1 MRAVDHDR
9 IPKRPLVGNLDVT
22 SLSRPRQIRAD
33 TWRLTPQFFSDL
45 DRGLVVLAALALG
58 LQDHGFAVVML
69 DAEVVIEVAEALQK
83 ML

>member
-33 TWRLTPQFFSDL
+33 TRQLISQLFL
-45 DRGLVVLAALALG
+45 ILIVVW
-58 LQDHGFAVVML
+58 
-69 DAEVVIEVAEALQK
+69 
-83 ML
+83 